1 MNPYLQKLFRF
12 NWVMVALMLTLCA
25 FSLLAIHSATFM
37 RDPTNYLSKMTHQQT
52 VWISVSMAIFA
63 VTSLVDYRWIK
74 WGALPVYIMGVG
86 LLLLCKFIGKTHYG
100 AKSWIEFHG
109 VSLQPSQLAILG
121 GIMIIALLLSEYRR
135 FHPMLKLLLCAL
147 IAGPPCL
154 LVAAQPQLG
163 GVIVWGPVM
172 LAMLF
177 VGGIPVRY
185 LLAIILSV
193 LAVIPIAAH
202 LLKDFQYK
210 RLTTFLDPDSD
221 PLGAGWT
228 ITQSLTA
235 IGSGGFHGKG
245 FEAHGTLVE
254 QDLLPKSIAHTDFI
268 FAVIGEAYGFIG
280 AAVLLGVFAML
291 LVTILYCA
299 YQAKDQLGLMLCIG
313 VTGLLFTHIYMN
325 AGMTI
330 SLTPIAGLPLPII
343 SYGGTFVMIIMF
355 ALGIVQSVWI
365 HRKNVR

>member
-1 MNPYLQKLFRF
+1 
-12 NWVMVALMLTLCA
+12 MLTLCV
-25 FSLLAIHSATFM
+25 FSILAIYSATFM
-37 RDPTNYLSKMTHQQT
+37 RESTSYLAQSARKQT
-52 VWISVSMAIFA
+52 IWIA
-63 VTSLVDYRWIK
+63 VSLVVFVAVSLTDYRWIK
-74 WGALPVYIMGVG
+74 WGGLPMYIMGVT

-100 AKSWIEFHG
+100 AKSWIEFG
-109 VSLQPSQLAILG
+109 GFSLQPSQLAILG
-121 GIMIIALLLSEYRR
+121 GIMIIAVLLSEYRR
-135 FHPMLKLLLCAL
+135 LHPMIKLLLCAL

-177 VGGIPVRY
+177 VGGIPIRY

-193 LAVIPIAAH
+193 VSVLPIAAH
-202 LLKDFQYK
+202 LLKEFQYK
-210 RLTTFLDPDSD
+210 RLTTFLDPDAD

-228 ITQSLTA
+228 INQSLTA
-235 IGSGGFHGKG
+235 IGSGGWHGKG
-245 FEAHGTLVE
+245 FKAHGTLVE

-268 FAVIGEAYGFIG
+268 FSVIGEAYGFVG
-280 AAVLLGVFAML
+280 ATILLSVFAML
-291 LVTILYCA
+291 LVAILYSA

-313 VTGLLFTHIYMN
+313 VTGLFFTHIYMN

-365 HRKNVR
+365 HRKVVR